1 MSNLGIL
8 GLKIPDLN
16 FLKGYWG
23 VPLATNLSY
32 NVMGDIREPAVDVTL
47 WEITHVHASYF
58 FGKAYANVGG
68 GWSTRN
74 INGMVA
80 PNNRVYITFED
91 SSYNVII
98 GIGELNP
105 NYRNKNLKKKGLF
118 IMQMSTTPSESQPVY
133 GIHSSYM
140 FPITQQDI
148 FYNKLP
154 GSDALNGGNGFWS
167 IPTFIQL
174 AIQNTSS

>member
-1 MSNLGIL
+1 MSALPTL
-8 GLKIPDLN
+8 GLKIPNLE

-23 VPLATNLSY
+23 VPMSSLLSY
-32 NVMGDIREPAVDVTL
+32 DVLGDIRTPKIDITL
-47 WEITHVHASYF
+47 WEITHTDGSYF

-74 INGMVA
+74 ISGMVA
-80 PNNRVYITFED
+80 PNNRVYITFEN
-91 SSYNVII
+91 SSFSNII
-98 GIGELNP
+98 GIGELYP
-105 NYRNKNLKKKGLF
+105 NYQNKFLKKKGLF
-118 IMQMSTTPSESQPVY
+118 IMQMSTTPSESDPLY

-154 GSDALNGGNGFWS
+154 GSNTLNGGNGFWS
-167 IPTFIQL
+167 VPQFIQL
-174 AIQNTSS
+174 AIDNT